1 MLSPGSSSSSAI
13 VPVALAVPNAA
24 FVCPLSVT
32 VNSSWSSLRVSST
45 VATLTVFA
53 VSPAVNVSVV
63 ADTAV

>member
-1 MLSPGSSSSSAI
+1 MLSPGSPSSSAI
-13 VPVALAVPNAA
+13 VPVALAVPSVA
-24 FVCPLSVT
+24 FVCSLSVT
-32 VNSSWSSLRVSST
+32 VNSSWSSLRVSSA